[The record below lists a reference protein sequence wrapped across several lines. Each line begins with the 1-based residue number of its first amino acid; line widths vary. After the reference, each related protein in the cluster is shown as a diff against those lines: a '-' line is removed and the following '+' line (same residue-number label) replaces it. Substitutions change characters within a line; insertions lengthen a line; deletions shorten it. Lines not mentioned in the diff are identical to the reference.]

1 VEPVGLETISTSE
14 EMGPLPYPFFVNPLA
29 NFTIRDCEDM
39 N

>member
-1 VEPVGLETISTSE
+1 MELVGVETISTSE
-14 EMGPLPYPFFVNPLA
+14 EMGIPPCPHFVNPLA